1 MFRLSDAQR
10 RQYRRNPVVLAAL
23 WLLGAGLLVLGA
35 LAGSVL
41 GFLVGFVALAVAAY
55 WSVDA
60 LLVGRVSELRRRTT
74 WNVAFIVVGALLI
87 ALPLALGSLEIAL
100 ATLAGIGFIVLGG
113 GRLAFDLALRR
124 GWIKS
129 YGQLAERATEVAIA
143 VFLWSFRIAVV
154 FVIVAGSALTLASG
168 RYDIA
173 TWVRLLVDGLTLG
186 SVYAMIALGYTMV
199 YGILR
204 MINFAHGEVFIS
216 GAFGGY
222 FTAVALNNA
231 GLLNASPLTSL
242 LSVAIMMAVAAATS
256 TIIAVIIERVAYR
269 PLRNAPRLVPL
280 ISAIGAS
287 FFLQYTLR
295 GLFGSRK
302 YSYPAVNIL
311 NEDVP
316 IAFLDLR
323 WVQVLVIVTAVIMMA
338 ALYLFVMRTKTG
350 TAIRAVSEDKSTA
363 ALMGIDVNR
372 AIVTTFALGAAL
384 AGVAGVLYALYFR
397 QVDFFSGF
405 VPGVKAFTS
414 AVLGGI
420 GNVPGAMV
428 GGLFLGEIESVGPTL
443 FFVGLGVPS
452 VNQLKDVIAF
462 TMLVLVLIFRPS
474 GILGERLARQRA

>member
-1 MFRLSDAQR
+1 
-10 RQYRRNPVVLAAL
+10 
-23 WLLGAGLLVLGA
+23 
-35 LAGSVL
+35 
-41 GFLVGFVALAVAAY
+41 
-55 WSVDA
+55 
-60 LLVGRVSELRRRTT
+60 
-74 WNVAFIVVGALLI
+74 
-87 ALPLALGSLEIAL
+87 
-100 ATLAGIGFIVLGG
+100 
-113 GRLAFDLALRR
+113 
-124 GWIKS
+124 
-129 YGQLAERATEVAIA
+129 
-143 VFLWSFRIAVV
+143 
-154 FVIVAGSALTLASG
+154 VIVAGSALTLASG

-222 FTAVALNNA
+222 FTAVAFNNA